1 MLNDGDT
8 ANDNDGKLLKHY
20 IKKQCQFRR
29 EGENITVKDGPGP
42 SLRIAK
48 EQQTTVMALKELSK
62 LQKSHSDL

>member
-8 ANDNDGKLLKHY
+8 AQDNDGKLLKHY

-48 EQQTTVMALKELSK
+48 EQ
-62 LQKSHSDL
+62 